1 VKVPLSWLKEYVDW
15 PWSPDELAE
24 RLTMAGVKIE
34 AVLRFGEGS
43 RGVVAARV
51 LEVTPH
57 PNPAPGAGPGVPAP
71 ASVPDLPSAGRHWV
85 VDLDAGGPKRQA
97 VAGIVN
103 MRPGDIVAYA
113 PPGALLPGGWK
124 IDVAN
129 VRGVTSEGMLL
140 SLSELALGEKPRE
153 GEGILILAADLAP
166 GADLCATLGLPESVL
181 ELDLTPNYAAFCQ
194 SLAGVARE
202 VAALTGAGPDGVR
215 YPDPLARFG
224 PAAPGRGGGRSV
236 SSAAELVK
244 VSIADPDLCP
254 RYLARVVR
262 GVTLGVSPW
271 LVQLRLLAAGMRPIN
286 NIVDATNYVMLE
298 SGQPLHAFD
307 LERVSGRHIIV
318 RRAKEGETIVT
329 LDGVSRTLTVADL
342 VIADESG
349 PVAVAGVMGGQD
361 SEVRAATGDV
371 LLESAS
377 FDPMSVR
384 RTATRLALPSEA
396 AGRFDKGTDPAVVD
410 PASARAAALIAEFA
424 GGTVA
429 PGSADANPRPYA
441 LREVTL
447 RSPRVAALLGV
458 GLGRSEVSD
467 CLRLL
472 GFGVRQ
478 AAWQPEETGAAS
490 SVSGIESVPPD
501 CPDLVVTIPSWR
513 PDVSEEADLVEEVA
527 RLYGYDKIPASLPRG
542 ATTVGVRPIRR
553 RLEDRARGVGVSLG
567 FAEILR
573 FSMVDPERDAL
584 FSPIS
589 DPAVRPLLLANPL
602 AAGQTAMRRGLL
614 GGLVESLAYNRSR
627 GETDL
632 RLFEVGRVYWPP
644 PGELGPGNLPL
655 EKTYLAAVSTGAGPD
670 VSWQSPGKKPDFYAA
685 KGLAETV
692 LRDLGVDGWS
702 VRPSHDRRFHP
713 GRQAA
718 LVSAAP
724 AGPDQNPVE
733 LAVFGELHPGL
744 LSAVD
749 IEERVTAVEVD
760 LDAVGRVSTVAV
772 RVEELPRYPA
782 VTRDVA
788 VVLPEEVGA
797 GRIHEVIRASAGRL
811 CAGVELFDLYRGQPV
826 PEGRRSTAWRVT
838 YRSPDRSLI
847 DAEVDEAHGRVRVAL
862 EKDLK
867 AALR

>member
-15 PWSPDELAE
+15 PWSPGELAE

-43 RGVVAARV
+43 SGVVAARV

-57 PNPAPGAGPGVPAP
+57 PNPAPG
-71 ASVPDLPSAGRHWV
+71 AGRHWV

-97 VAGIVN
+97 VAGIAN

-153 GEGILILAADLAP
+153 GEGILILPADLAP
-166 GADLCATLGLPESVL
+166 GADLCAALGLPESVL

-236 SSAAELVK
+236 SSAAELAK

-318 RRAKEGETIVT
+318 RRAKEGESIVT
-329 LDGVSRTLTVADL
+329 LDGVSRTLTGADL

-361 SEVRAATGDV
+361 SEVRAGTGDV

-441 LREVTL
+441 PRELTL

-458 GLGRSEVSD
+458 DLGRSEVSD

-478 AAWQPEETGAAS
+478 AAWQPEETGA
-490 SVSGIESVPPD
+490 D
-501 CPDLVVTIPSWR
+501 RPDLVVTTPSWR
-513 PDVSEEADLVEEVA
+513 PDVSEEADLIEEVA

-567 FAEILR
+567 FAEVLR

-584 FSPIS
+584 FSPVS

-614 GGLVESLAYNRSR
+614 GGLVESLVYNRSR

-718 LVSAAP
+718 LVSAAQ

-749 IEERVTAVEVD
+749 IEEKVTAVEVD

-838 YRSPDRSLI
+838 YRSPDRSLT
-847 DAEVDEAHGRVRVAL
+847 DAEVDEAHGRVRAAL

>member
-1 VKVPLSWLKEYVDW
+1 MKVPLSWLKEYVDW

-24 RLTMAGVKIE
+24 HLTMAGVKIE

-43 RGVVAARV
+43 SGVVAARV

-57 PNPAPGAGPGVPAP
+57 PNPAPG
-71 ASVPDLPSAGRHWV
+71 AGRHWV

-97 VAGIVN
+97 VAGIAN

-166 GADLCATLGLPESVL
+166 GADLCAALGLPESVL

-236 SSAAELVK
+236 SSAAELAK

-318 RRAKEGETIVT
+318 RRAKEGESIVT

-342 VIADESG
+342 VIADASG

-361 SEVRAATGDV
+361 SEVRAGTGDV

-429 PGSADANPRPYA
+429 PGCADANPRPYA
-441 LREVTL
+441 PRELTL

-458 GLGRSEVSD
+458 DLGRSEVSD

-478 AAWQPEETGAAS
+478 AAWQPEETGA
-490 SVSGIESVPPD
+490 D
-501 CPDLVVTIPSWR
+501 RPDLVVTIPSWR

-584 FSPIS
+584 FSPVS
-589 DPAVRPLLLANPL
+589 DPTVRPLLLANPL

-685 KGLAETV
+685 KGLAEAI

-718 LVSAAP
+718 LVSAAQ

-749 IEERVTAVEVD
+749 IEEKVTAVEVD

-838 YRSPDRSLI
+838 YRSPDRSLT
-847 DAEVDEAHGRVRVAL
+847 DAEVDEAHGRVRAAL